1 MNFFDLLK
9 ESKELSNMEEEHVVQ
24 ILADNDI
31 NSIVDENVV
40 LVDKSDVNEA
50 KKILKKAGYG
60 FLKVKAN

>member
-9 ESKELSNMEEEHVVQ
+9 ESKELSNMDEEHVVQ

>member
-40 LVDKSDVNEA
+40 FVDKSDVNEA